1 MVSTAPSRKQCIW
14 SKQGV
19 YVVSARHD
27 QEGAPQVGSSSP
39 RPEHAHTHRPPP
51 VALWPNSGGPPEKS
65 GRPPS
70 KIGRPEGRPA
80 VSERAATIAEGPP
93 TQGSHPQSEGGRHRR
108 HRRAAAREK
117 SKSAGVK
124 TRAMARASARDREGR
139 SAYCVPYRFRQLCS
153 IEILGLPARQRLEP
167 KAHGVGP
174 DLNAIREGDHMV
186 CPVRKTDQGA
196 SICLP
201 GLLPVAAN
209 GE

>member
-70 KIGRPEGRPA
+70 KIGRPEGWPG
-80 VSERAATIAEGPP
+80 GPK
-93 TQGSHPQSEGGRHRR
+93 GGPQF
-108 HRRAAAREK
+108 
-117 SKSAGVK
+117 
-124 TRAMARASARDREGR
+124 R
-139 SAYCVPYRFRQLCS
+139 S
-153 IEILGLPARQRLEP
+153 GLPP
-167 KAHGVGP
+167 
-174 DLNAIREGDHMV
+174 
-186 CPVRKTDQGA
+186 
-196 SICLP
+196 
-201 GLLPVAAN
+201 
-209 GE
+209 